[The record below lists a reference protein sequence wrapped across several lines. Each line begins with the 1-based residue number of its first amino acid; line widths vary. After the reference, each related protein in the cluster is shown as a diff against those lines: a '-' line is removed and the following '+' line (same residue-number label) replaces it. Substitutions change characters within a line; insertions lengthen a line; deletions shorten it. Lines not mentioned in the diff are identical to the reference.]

1 MFLIHLSRNIH
12 LFNYHESVKIEMSIK
27 LKQDLRWENMINI
40 QQITQGLDGVFNLFS
55 FNIEVV

>member
-12 LFNYHESVKIEMSIK
+12 LFNYHESVKIEWSIK

-40 QQITQGLDGVFNLFS
+40 QQITEGLDGVFNLFS

>member
-1 MFLIHLSRNIH
+1 MLLIHLSRNIH